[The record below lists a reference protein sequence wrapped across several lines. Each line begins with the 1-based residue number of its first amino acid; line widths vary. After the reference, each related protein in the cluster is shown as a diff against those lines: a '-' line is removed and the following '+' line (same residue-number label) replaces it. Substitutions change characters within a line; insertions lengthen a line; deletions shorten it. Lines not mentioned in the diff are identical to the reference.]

1 MPAVALEGLDDE
13 DRAVEAW
20 KRALGALLA
29 ENLTAAEQR
38 QKEQYNSQLTE
49 TEARLKELKPITRGR
64 KITVEGDPTPLE
76 YEKMSWKRA
85 RAIIPDFIES
95 QTWDNGVRHK
105 PPLLGLHCRLL
116 LWLCRHG

>member
-1 MPAVALEGLDDE
+1 MPAAALEGLVDE

-64 KITVEGDPTPLE
+64 KRNSGG
-76 YEKMSWKRA
+76 
-85 RAIIPDFIES
+85 ES
-95 QTWDNGVRHK
+95 HLIGV
-105 PPLLGLHCRLL
+105 
-116 LWLCRHG
+116 